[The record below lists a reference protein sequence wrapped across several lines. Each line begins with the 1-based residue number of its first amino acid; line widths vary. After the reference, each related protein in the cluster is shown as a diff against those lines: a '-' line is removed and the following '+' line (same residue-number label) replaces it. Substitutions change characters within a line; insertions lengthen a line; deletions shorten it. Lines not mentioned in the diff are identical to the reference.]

1 MKRVLA
7 FIGLFAG
14 PLLIAMV
21 SGAIGLFL
29 GALFAIEAK

>member
-1 MKRVLA
+1 MRKAIA
-7 FIGLFAG
+7 FIGLLAG
-14 PLLIAMV
+14 PLFIAMV